1 MPRTQSTKNAQ
12 SSRGTKSSE
21 GPKNSTEPKNAKGT
35 RSARST
41 SRALLA
47 AALLLGVAAGPTVLP
62 ATTATAASPAAATW
76 SRSSAR
82 TDPGLATAMEA
93 AIAGLPSADATAA
106 LVRVGGS
113 EGVWRGSSGV
123 RDLTSGRAADPEG
136 RFRAGSV
143 TKVFTAAVVL
153 RLAAEG
159 KVDLD
164 RSARSYLPE
173 LIPASYGGVTVR
185 QLLDHTHGIPAPDF
199 PWTTVEGAYAN
210 RFRIHDPEEM
220 VRSATAK
227 EPEFAPGD
235 EQHYLNIGY
244 TVAALIVERV
254 TGDTYEDQLA
264 RRVLR
269 PLGLRDTYVPGA
281 DPRIVGPHN
290 HGYQRMTLD
299 DGTTGLRDV
308 TVWGA
313 TDAWAAGDLVSTTA
327 DLERFTKAL
336 FRGRVVPRGPVLE
349 EMFTVPEV
357 PDHTTGRPA
366 EYAVGLARKVLGGR
380 EVWGKTGGR
389 WGYNSAIASTRD
401 GSRTLVYSVNST
413 DAKGSSMNK
422 VAMNVMVAAYGMP
435 S

>member
-1 MPRTQSTKNAQ
+1 MPSTKGA
-12 SSRGTKSSE
+12 
-21 GPKNSTEPKNAKGT
+21 KNTGNTGNAKNRKSAT
-35 RSARST
+35 RT
-41 SRALLA
+41 VLA
-47 AALLLGVAAGPTVLP
+47 AALLLGVVAGPAALP
-62 ATTATAASPAAATW
+62 ATVATAASRTSPTQ
-76 SRSSAR
+76 SESR
-82 TDPGLATAMEA
+82 TDPDLAAAMET
-93 AIAGLPSADATAA
+93 AIAELPSADATAA

-113 EGVWRGSSGV
+113 EGVWRGSSGMH
-123 RDLTSGRAADPEG
+123 DLTSGRAADPKA

-164 RSARSYLPE
+164 RTARSYLPE
-173 LIPASYGGVTVR
+173 LVPASYGGVTVR
-185 QLLDHTHGIPAPDF
+185 QLLNHTHGIPAPGF

-210 RFRIHDPEEM
+210 RFQIHDPEEM

-235 EQHYLNIGY
+235 AQHYLNIGY
-244 TVAALIVERV
+244 TVAGLIIERV
-254 TGDTYEDQLA
+254 TGDSYEDQVA
-264 RRVLR
+264 RHVLR
-269 PLGLRDTYVPGA
+269 PLGLRDTYFPGT
-281 DPRIVGPHN
+281 DPRITGPHN

-308 TVWGA
+308 TVWGV
-313 TDAWAAGDLVSTTA
+313 TDGWAAGDIVSTTA

-336 FRGRVVPRGPVLE
+336 FRGRVVPRGPLLE

-357 PDHTTGRPA
+357 DDFTTGKPA
-366 EYAVGLARKVLGGR
+366 DYAAGLARKVLGGR

-389 WGYNSAIASTRD
+389 WGYNSAMASTRD

-413 DAKGSSMNK
+413 DAKGSAMNK
-422 VAMNVMVAAYGMP
+422 VAVNVMVAAYGMP